1 MATPSAR
8 DMLMQV
14 KRYAEG
20 GTASMSMAPVQ
31 SDGLTRALDR
41 GLTEDQYYANIRSY
55 AAANTNPLEAL
66 NAMTAGG
73 VSMADA
79 NRALGAKAVSDYFT
93 IDPNQGEKAP
103 SAAVATNY
111 ISPLQQGWIDTPN
124 HGQAALDARIREV
137 AQQNA
142 GNPEALRNL
151 FVQERANIA
160 DLQRA
165 GVDPSVLYA
174 TVPLT
179 TAKPP
184 QPPPPPVVTPGT
196 QTQFPQPTPY
206 TPTTVYQPIAA
217 PPPIYGAGQPALD
230 VAFRNSAPRTWDPR
244 YGYTY
249 TPAAKLLPA
258 TGAGMSWTPP
268 SVTSR
273 PRDLLNIPLSIDTG
287 KPYKDLTPEE
297 KANLRLSA
305 SQTYARDRQAAQQLA
320 ALPGGRFSGMQAPVA
335 PPLDPNAPV
344 DPYGVKPT
352 EFRNFAPPPLTG
364 VAKAVGG
371 EIKKSEGT
379 ADPSARAMLDNLDSE
394 APVKRNLPKEA
405 QDARR
410 ARIGQAPAVP
420 QDYSGRDLTGE
431 LLNVASLATAP
442 VPVLGDIAGLA
453 ADARMYQM
461 HPEERTMGNYA
472 LSALGVL
479 PFVPSVSAVKT
490 VGKGVKTAAKEAKIR
505 LYRASPDDYVTR
517 GTSFTEDAET
527 ARAYQ
532 DNPGFGGSEIYSTR
546 INPKNVLDLSDEE
559 DQWMALSSAIGEEIE
574 PSRYAYHFARSLTA
588 DDSLTDKLAESGVDW
603 IKFRDD
609 FPEGS
614 KTWIPVSDK
623 AIDNA
628 YENNSLFN
636 PKNVESAL
644 ANKGVKTAA
653 EDLLDLSQEAKAAR
667 QVEQGYAPQDFYHAT
682 YKGFDAFDPDMVG
695 LGTHIG
701 TAEQANNRLKFFSKN
716 LTGPGAEIGSNII
729 PLKARLGKT
738 LEMNDVGQWNDSF
751 DVLRSFRRNMEE
763 TNLKDYSESI
773 SDGVRDFSHPITF
786 DKKQLQRVDDLLAES
801 DEMQAEY
808 RDAITTPI
816 KFKSFLLDE
825 SDQMP
830 VEYSDDITA
839 WIKSPENKKLLDKT
853 KKLIQGMGYDSI
865 RYINRVEN
873 APDNFDSSYI
883 VLDPKN
889 LRAKTADYDP
899 SKLESSDLG
908 HADGGLIQKYAT
920 GNEVSST
927 TADLLAQ
934 MKAIGD
940 MPNTK
945 TPDPAPTREQTE
957 SQNMLKR
964 LDAASAV
971 EQEVYK
977 MNGMEPGLDRASIL
991 PFAGSRKQG
1000 NLQFAAPQMLYDLV
1014 KAGVAPGVAA
1024 SGRQVSNEDALNTAL
1039 NITGGSF
1046 GASHFAGP
1054 AAEAGKNILG
1064 MAVKNEGGNWLK
1076 GDIAYRL
1083 KPLKQYQHEG
1093 GQNYSARPDPLN
1105 AFVDKQLTDYVQ
1117 NKMGTPTDTLRIIAD
1132 KYAEERPALLAAAQA
1147 KIDALYAKGD
1157 RIARERGVPRE
1168 SLTQH
1173 RQDEIAAEKAKALIE
1188 ARQPLHRDDI
1198 GISTN
1203 INNLEREAAGLPVKG
1218 YSVSE
1223 AARRYE
1229 NLADVMIV
1237 NRPARD
1243 WQKGYISLGQPSR
1256 IMKALEENPWLK
1268 KVSPETPVYEM
1279 QHDTDHLG
1287 FDHLIDE
1294 LRNAVNPDSG
1304 LPKELLINP
1313 KDLPKI
1319 TMEQAVN
1326 RVADIN
1332 AWRSV
1337 NRREANFALANN
1349 PATFVH
1355 KQYPDGMKWVQIKR
1369 PDDLPEGWTVDE
1381 VGKTISP
1388 EGKYAKDPRETA
1400 VSDALKYEG
1409 DTMINCV
1416 GGYCDRV
1423 LGGKSEI
1430 FSLRN
1435 DEGQPFAT
1443 IEVQPSDIITPEKRK
1458 AEIERFMQG
1467 MRNEGRSEEE
1477 MRKSVMRIYPESEIL
1492 PLINQIKGIDN
1503 GVVEEKYWPLVQDFI
1518 NSGAWSKVRENTN
1531 AGLLEI
1537 DVDSDLA
1544 KSLTQKGIAFP
1555 AYATQQEIT
1564 NLLKQAQVGVYSDWR
1579 QSGKII
1585 RAEPLPEEFA
1595 GGGAVRGYERGGS
1608 VQKYATGNEVS
1619 SPKQTIEAIE
1629 PSLRDTIQQFI
1640 YDKMGGANSPEA
1652 RARANRY
1659 SDIASSAVDWIPGV
1673 GDAVSASD
1681 ALADYQR
1688 GNYGQAAIGAGLTAL
1703 GAVPVVGD
1711 VAAKGVKTAA
1721 KELADTK
1728 LARAAKQGYADQ
1740 DFYHAT
1746 KADITEFDADQNK
1759 LGLTFLGT
1767 NPEFANQIIE
1777 DIGWRRRLGT
1787 EDMENK
1793 DIQNLKNRITGT
1805 DYTQSDFYRDKN
1817 YLNKEYN
1824 FTDSTIYPLR
1834 TNLQNAFDPAQES
1847 DLLSEY
1853 LWNTG
1858 VDPQG
1863 YSYHWADPIDE
1874 SFEPKNLTN
1883 VEALERGGWRDF
1895 ENKEMI
1901 DFLKS
1906 KGFDSMWLREN
1917 YLKPDFKMSEPY
1929 STLAKFDTSKIR
1941 SKFAEFDPD
1950 KLESRNIGHAKGG
1963 PVQKYA
1969 TGNEVSS
1976 NTKDLIAQMNA
1987 IGATPKPPTPNA
1999 KTPNAPPAKEQT
2011 DSAKFLAGLLGLA
2024 ESPRN
2029 IVDNLVYHS
2038 LSELGGDLSG
2048 AAKNVTAGLTDA
2060 TFGMRDLAKTGG
2072 NWIGD
2077 KLMEQGLP
2085 LGTFLKFASNQP
2097 SNIPSA
2103 QEVKETLGVEN
2114 ANVYSPSYVLGSIGP
2129 SLVGSGVR
2137 NATTL
2142 TAKYGPQLAE
2152 ELGAYVGGDTA
2163 ANLMATLFPNSTP
2176 AQIAGAVVGNIGGG
2190 AGINATA
2197 RNVDVP
2203 SNVMASLGDD
2213 VPAANMPA
2221 DFNNAESPLA
2231 PQSDVPTIGATP
2243 LDFDKVFRDA
2253 GLLTTPVSVDPLA
2266 VGHGL
2271 PPILL
2276 VGGNNKKATVP
2287 VTQEFTPANKNT
2299 VISNINTVIAQHP
2312 KALNSTQNWLSAEE
2326 EAFGGSFLPAEPSQA
2341 IIYNQTPSELAR
2353 KLDGLTPKLKATVD
2367 EGFGHVAE
2375 IKNIYNAGLAA
2386 PDLTGRLFMWGI
2398 LSRGAGPVQQ
2408 EAAFL
2413 DIMDGASPF
2422 IDKAAR
2428 GDFTE
2433 ADIPAWN
2440 EMVTSS
2446 LPEGSPSKQVTMN
2459 ANAAGRLLLALS
2471 HKPEGGFKTVL
2482 QTLHESLADPKT
2494 SGNDF
2499 RRKFFE
2505 LTNKPGID
2513 NKVVSFIGLVG
2524 GKTDL
2529 LVMDR
2534 IQSRHLWDNGKY
2546 EGKNI
2551 YDGIDGTGLNKIL
2564 AGPRGLMITEMLE
2577 RGLKDSVT
2585 KAYAMI
2591 GRPQDASLARMH
2603 WETWLIEG
2611 NQGVS
2616 HSTLQNVRSGSSI
2629 GGGVTEG
2636 KPGTFSSGITYRQ
2649 TINGSIVEYPLS
2661 DGTLVRMTPEKQK
2674 EFEMYI
2680 KNSKNGIVP
2689 KGFKVSDSIDKPW
2702 FERSEINR
2710 EKLDNAAKQFE
2721 NANPDGTLR
2730 SGDVRPNQSGST
2742 LSKRR
2747 SEFLNTFRADQNQT
2761 LRGRYYASGD
2771 SSGNYSASSGPYRR
2785 EGIAGD
2791 DGNGLLT
2798 FSPDSASL
2806 IQYNSAGLS
2815 VPTIRQ
2821 VNAATDAVK
2830 YNADMTQAMSI
2841 NPFGAQVE
2849 IKNPKELAEMRL
2861 FRTESGSGFG
2871 IKDDG
2876 DIVSIFSSANEPKH
2890 GSYAMLQA
2898 AVAAGGKKL
2907 DAFDTYLPNIYE
2919 RVGFRPVARLPWN
2932 DDFAPPNWD
2941 KSIFAEYNNGK
2952 PDVIFFVH
2960 DPDYFGG
2967 ATDVPKI
2974 TNFDDGA
2981 KLQNDALTRNVE
2993 RQGIGSLLTEKLE
3006 GQSVNT
3012 DGTALTP
3019 VNTPDKAR
3027 GGPITKKAKGGNVER
3042 VYNDRKYI

>member
-1 MATPSAR
+1 MVLLGVVP
-8 DMLMQV
+8 
-14 KRYAEG
+14 K
-20 GTASMSMAPVQ
+20 
-31 SDGLTRALDR
+31 
-41 GLTEDQYYANIRSY
+41 EDKPCPPGYSK
-55 AAANTNPLEAL
+55 
-66 NAMTAGG
+66 NA
-73 VSMADA
+73 
-79 NRALGAKAVSDYFT
+79 
-93 IDPNQGEKAP
+93 
-103 SAAVATNY
+103 
-111 ISPLQQGWIDTPN
+111 
-124 HGQAALDARIREV
+124 
-137 AQQNA
+137 
-142 GNPEALRNL
+142 
-151 FVQERANIA
+151 
-160 DLQRA
+160 A
-165 GVDPSVLYA
+165 GVCVLNPKDPVFGS
-174 TVPLT
+174 
-179 TAKPP
+179 
-184 QPPPPPVVTPGT
+184 
-196 QTQFPQPTPY
+196 PTPY
-206 TPTTVYQPIAA
+206 TPPTVYQPLPA

-230 VAFRNSAPRTWDPR
+230 MDFRNSAPRTWDPR
-244 YGYTY
+244 YGYVY

-273 PRDLLNIPLSIDTG
+273 PRSLLNIDLPVDTG
-287 KPYKDLTPEE
+287 KPYSTLTPAE

-305 SQTYARDRQAAQQLA
+305 SQYYARDRAAAQQLA
-320 ALPGGRFSGMQAPVA
+320 ALPGGRFTGMQAPNVAQPLGDTAPNPYAVA
-335 PPLDPNAPV
+335 PE
-344 DPYGVKPT
+344 
-352 EFRNFAPPPLTG
+352 EFRFYAPPKL
-364 VAKAVGG
+364 AADGG

-379 ADPSARAMLDNLDSE
+379 ADLSARAMLDTIDSDV
-394 APVKRNLPKEA
+394 PVKRNMVLEA
-405 QDARR
+405 HNASR
-410 ARIGQAPAVP
+410 ARAGMAPAVP

-431 LLNVASLATAP
+431 LLNAASLATAP

-461 HPEERTMGNYA
+461 RPEERTMGNYA

-490 VGKGVKTAAKEAKIR
+490 AA
-505 LYRASPDDYVTR
+505 
-517 GTSFTEDAET
+517 
-527 ARAYQ
+527 
-532 DNPGFGGSEIYSTR
+532 
-546 INPKNVLDLSDEE
+546 
-559 DQWMALSSAIGEEIE
+559 
-574 PSRYAYHFARSLTA
+574 
-588 DDSLTDKLAESGVDW
+588 
-603 IKFRDD
+603 
-609 FPEGS
+609 
-614 KTWIPVSDK
+614 
-623 AIDNA
+623 
-628 YENNSLFN
+628 
-636 PKNVESAL
+636 
-644 ANKGVKTAA
+644 KGVKTAA
-653 EDLLDLSQEAKAAR
+653 EELAALTAKAPQKFIESLPGRNELNYWVDGGQDAVERGFPEEPFILFDKLYIDPQNRGQGAAR
-667 QVEQGYAPQDFYHAT
+667 KVLEEGLQDMTDQYPGMEVRLIAEPLDRST
-682 YKGFDAFDPDMVG
+682 NSSDLVRLYESVGFDVDNYQDGMSGIPMSMRLPSKPKSKGVKTETPEFKNFFGESKVVDADGKPLVVYRGLSTSSKEALNVG
-695 LGTHIG
+695 
-701 TAEQANNRLKFFSKN
+701 ERKSYANFASSSPHVASSYANPR
-716 LTGPGAEIGSNII
+716 
-729 PLKARLGKT
+729 
-738 LEMNDVGQWNDSF
+738 DSF
-751 DVLRSFRRNMEE
+751 DSGGPVLPLYIKADKLIEFPVKVSTYDGERR
-763 TNLKDYSESI
+763 
-773 SDGVRDFSHPITF
+773 F
-786 DKKQLQRVDDLLAES
+786 DKFEFDRRAEALNPGEVLVVRQVIDIGPRASLEADPEKLFARPS
-801 DEMQAEY
+801 DIYAWNKGVSVKS
-808 RDAITTPI
+808 AIGNEGT
-816 KFKSFLLDE
+816 
-825 SDQMP
+825 
-830 VEYSDDITA
+830 YDITDPD
-839 WIKSPENKKLLDKT
+839 IT
-853 KKLIQGMGYDSI
+853 K
-865 RYINRVEN
+865 
-873 APDNFDSSYI
+873 
-883 VLDPKN
+883 
-889 LRAKTADYDP
+889 
-899 SKLESSDLG
+899 
-908 HADGGLIQKYAT
+908 ADGGLIQKYAT
-920 GNEVSST
+920 GS
-927 TADLLAQ
+927 
-934 MKAIGD
+934 
-940 MPNTK
+940 
-945 TPDPAPTREQTE
+945 
-957 SQNMLKR
+957 
-964 LDAASAV
+964 
-971 EQEVYK
+971 
-977 MNGMEPGLDRASIL
+977 
-991 PFAGSRKQG
+991 
-1000 NLQFAAPQMLYDLV
+1000 
-1014 KAGVAPGVAA
+1014 
-1024 SGRQVSNEDALNTAL
+1024 
-1039 NITGGSF
+1039 
-1046 GASHFAGP
+1046 
-1054 AAEAGKNILG
+1054 
-1064 MAVKNEGGNWLK
+1064 
-1076 GDIAYRL
+1076 
-1083 KPLKQYQHEG
+1083 
-1093 GQNYSARPDPLN
+1093 
-1105 AFVDKQLTDYVQ
+1105 
-1117 NKMGTPTDTLRIIAD
+1117 
-1132 KYAEERPALLAAAQA
+1132 
-1147 KIDALYAKGD
+1147 
-1157 RIARERGVPRE
+1157 
-1168 SLTQH
+1168 
-1173 RQDEIAAEKAKALIE
+1173 
-1188 ARQPLHRDDI
+1188 
-1198 GISTN
+1198 
-1203 INNLEREAAGLPVKG
+1203 
-1218 YSVSE
+1218 
-1223 AARRYE
+1223 
-1229 NLADVMIV
+1229 
-1237 NRPARD
+1237 
-1243 WQKGYISLGQPSR
+1243 
-1256 IMKALEENPWLK
+1256 
-1268 KVSPETPVYEM
+1268 
-1279 QHDTDHLG
+1279 
-1287 FDHLIDE
+1287 
-1294 LRNAVNPDSG
+1294 
-1304 LPKELLINP
+1304 
-1313 KDLPKI
+1313 
-1319 TMEQAVN
+1319 
-1326 RVADIN
+1326 
-1332 AWRSV
+1332 
-1337 NRREANFALANN
+1337 
-1349 PATFVH
+1349 
-1355 KQYPDGMKWVQIKR
+1355 
-1369 PDDLPEGWTVDE
+1369 
-1381 VGKTISP
+1381 
-1388 EGKYAKDPRETA
+1388 
-1400 VSDALKYEG
+1400 
-1409 DTMINCV
+1409 
-1416 GGYCDRV
+1416 
-1423 LGGKSEI
+1423 
-1430 FSLRN
+1430 
-1435 DEGQPFAT
+1435 
-1443 IEVQPSDIITPEKRK
+1443 
-1458 AEIERFMQG
+1458 
-1467 MRNEGRSEEE
+1467 
-1477 MRKSVMRIYPESEIL
+1477 
-1492 PLINQIKGIDN
+1492 
-1503 GVVEEKYWPLVQDFI
+1503 
-1518 NSGAWSKVRENTN
+1518 
-1531 AGLLEI
+1531 
-1537 DVDSDLA
+1537 
-1544 KSLTQKGIAFP
+1544 
-1555 AYATQQEIT
+1555 
-1564 NLLKQAQVGVYSDWR
+1564 
-1579 QSGKII
+1579 
-1585 RAEPLPEEFA
+1585 
-1595 GGGAVRGYERGGS
+1595 
-1608 VQKYATGNEVS
+1608 EVS

-1640 YDKMGGANSPEA
+1640 YDKIGGASSPEA

-1721 KELADTK
+1721 KELADAK
-1728 LARAAKQGYADQ
+1728 LARAARQGYADQ

-1746 KADITEFDADQNK
+1746 KADITEFDADENK

-1767 NPEFANQIIE
+1767 NPEFANQIVE

-1787 EDMENK
+1787 EDMEMK

-1834 TNLQNAFDPAQES
+1834 TNLQNVFDPAQEGE
-1847 DLLSEY
+1847 LLSEY
-1853 LWNTG
+1853 LWSTG

-1863 YSYHWADPIDE
+1863 YSHHWGNPIDE
-1874 SFEPKNLTN
+1874 SFEPRNLTN
-1883 VEALERGGWRDF
+1883 QEVLERGGWRDF

-1917 YLKPDFKMSEPY
+1917 YLTPDFKMTDPY

-1941 SKFAEFDPD
+1941 SKFAEFDPE

-1963 PVQKYA
+1963 SVQKYA
-1969 TGNEVSS
+1969 TGSEVSS
-1976 NTKDLIAQMNA
+1976 SDADLQAQMLAVGNMSNNKTPNA
-1987 IGATPKPPTPNA
+1987 PTPNA
-1999 KTPNAPPAKEQT
+1999 PPPAKEQT
-2011 DSAKFLAGLLGLA
+2011 DSAKFLAGLLGLVK
-2024 ESPRN
+2024 SPRN
-2029 IVDNLVYHS
+2029 IVDNILYHS
-2038 LSELGGDLSG
+2038 FSELGGDLSG
-2048 AAKNVTAGLTDA
+2048 AAKNATAGLTDA

-2114 ANVYSPSYVLGSIGP
+2114 ADPYSPSYVLGSIGP
-2129 SLVGSGVR
+2129 SLLGSGIR
-2137 NATTL
+2137 GATTL

-2163 ANLMATLFPNSTP
+2163 ANLMATLFPDSTL
-2176 AQIAGAVVGNIGGG
+2176 AQIGGSVVGSIGSS
-2190 AGINATA
+2190 AGINAA

-2213 VPAANMPA
+2213 VPLTDSAKMLN
-2221 DFNNAESPLA
+2221 DLDNAGSPLA

-2253 GLLTTPVSVDPLA
+2253 GLLTAPVSVDPLA

-2287 VTQEFTPANKNT
+2287 VTQEFTPTNKNT

-2312 KALNSTQNWLSAEE
+2312 EALNSTQNWLSAEE

-2551 YDGIDGTGLNKIL
+2551 YDGINGTGLNKIL

-2680 KNSKNGIVP
+2680 KDSKNGIVP

-2721 NANPDGTLR
+2721 NAYPDGTLR

-2747 SEFLNTFRADQNQT
+2747 GNFINTFRADQNRT

-2798 FSPDSASL
+2798 FSPDATSL

-2830 YNADMTQAMSI
+2830 YNADMTQAMSA

-2849 IKNPKELAEMRL
+2849 IKNPKELAGMRL

-2952 PDVIFFVH
+2952 PDVIFFVY
-2960 DPDYFGG
+2960 DPDYFGR
-2967 ATDVPKI
+2967 AIDVPKI

-3019 VNTPDKAR
+3019 VNWKRVQKMPVKQQFDKIYDWAESKGWKVEIAGVSDSTSSRYLNIRKPTNYDPEYGGYLDDETIHVRIADHANHRNTGDSLTSKLFINIAPGEATVSEAVNDIKKFMEAKAR
-3027 GGPITKKAKGGNVER
+3027 GGSVTKKAKGGNVER